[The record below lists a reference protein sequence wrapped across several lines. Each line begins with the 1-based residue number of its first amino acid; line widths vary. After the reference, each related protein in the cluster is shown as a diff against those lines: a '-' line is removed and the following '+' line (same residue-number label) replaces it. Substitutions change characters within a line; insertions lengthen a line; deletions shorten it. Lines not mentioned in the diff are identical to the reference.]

1 MSNLVRRPVLLNAPF
16 LFHPTSS
23 CSPRP
28 PATSHCLIQSL
39 ERTHRP
45 ETLVPHYIRLRGCK
59 MNNSTTSL
67 VSTTSTS
74 SGSKPYVCVQTSEH
88 THANKYK
95 SRISCAV
102 NPILSFQR
110 LRSLGTPKDQKPTLQ
125 ERERAVQKRESEL
138 AQREAKLLSNEEE
151 NNKREQRLRSGFLE
165 LAQIKVRAACEAA
178 KSKEEKGDVDSNTCR
193 PWWRSRECNG
203 KGWAKWD
210 EGKFADTR
218 EGQSGERRSWKRFVG
233 RE

>member
-1 MSNLVRRPVLLNAPF
+1 
-16 LFHPTSS
+16 
-23 CSPRP
+23 
-28 PATSHCLIQSL
+28 
-39 ERTHRP
+39 
-45 ETLVPHYIRLRGCK
+45 

-67 VSTTSTS
+67 VSTTSSS
-74 SGSKPYVCVQTSEH
+74 SGFKPYVCVQTSEH

-95 SRISCAV
+95 SRISCTV

-125 ERERAVQKRESEL
+125 ERERAVRKRESEL

-165 LAQIKVRAACEAA
+165 LAQVKVRAACEAA
-178 KSKEEKGDVDSNTCR
+178 KSKESKGDMDSSSTCR
-193 PWWRSRECNG
+193 TWWRGRECDG
-203 KGWAKWD
+203 KGWSKWE
-210 EGKFADTR
+210 EGKFSDAK
-218 EGQSGERRSWKRFVG
+218 EGRSGERGLWKRFVG